1 MNNEKKYEAVNEQ
14 IEGYTQDGQPGI
26 EKDMEPKPV
35 IIADDYKGSGKL
47 EDKVALITGG
57 DSGIGRS
64 VAVHFAKEG
73 ADIALLY
80 LEEEEEDAQYV
91 KMLAEKENIKCLL
104 YSGDIKDADF
114 RKETVRDVVD
124 RLGTINILVNNAG
137 VQFPKKDF
145 LDITEENLRETF
157 ETNIISMILLT
168 QEVFPHLEEGDSIIN
183 STSVTA
189 YKGSPIFIDYSST
202 KGAITSFTRSLAQN
216 LAPQKIRVN
225 AVAPGP
231 IYTPLI
237 PATFDAE
244 HVDQHG
250 EDTPMERRGQ
260 PAELGP
266 SYVFLAA
273 QDSSYMT
280 GEVLHV
286 NGGDFTAS

>member
-1 MNNEKKYEAVNEQ
+1 MNNEKDYEKADQQV
-14 IEGYTQDGQPGI
+14 EGYTQKKQPGI
-26 EKDMEPKPV
+26 EKDMDPKPI
-35 IIADDYKGSGKL
+35 IIADDYKGSEKL
-47 EDKVALITGG
+47 KGKVALITGG

-73 ADIALLY
+73 ADVAILHLQ
-80 LEEEEEDAQYV
+80 EETEV
-91 KMLAEKENIKCLL
+91 AEYTKSLIENESVKCLL
-104 YSGDIKDADF
+104 YSGDINVSEVRKNTVKDIV
-114 RKETVRDVVD
+114 E
-124 RLGTINILVNNAG
+124 RLGTINILVNDAG

-145 LDITEENLRETF
+145 LSITEENLRETF

-168 QEVFPHLEEGDSIIN
+168 QEVYPHLEAGDTIIN

-189 YKGSPIFIDYSST
+189 FKGSPVFIDYSST

-216 LAPQKIRVN
+216 LAPEKIRVN

-244 HVDQHG
+244 GVEEHG
-250 EDTPMERRGQ
+250 ADKPMGRRGQ
-260 PAELGP
+260 PSELGP

-273 QDSSYMT
+273 HDSSYMT
-280 GEVLHV
+280 GEVLHI
-286 NGGDFTAS
+286 NGGDFTSS

>member
-14 IEGYTQDGQPGI
+14 VEGYTQDGQPGI
-26 EKDMEPKPV
+26 EKDMDPKPV

-47 EDKVALITGG
+47 EGKVALITGG

-91 KMLAEKENIKCLL
+91 KMLAEKENVKCLL
-104 YSGDIKDADF
+104 YSGNINDADF
-114 RKETVRDVVD
+114 RKETVNDVVST
-124 RLGTINILVNNAG
+124 LGTINILVNNAG
-137 VQFPKKDF
+137 VQYPKKDF
-145 LDITEENLRETF
+145 LDITEDNLRETF

>member
-1 MNNEKKYEAVNEQ
+1 MNNEKKYEKVNEQ
-14 IEGYTQDGQPGI
+14 VEGYTQDGQPGI
-26 EKDMEPKPV
+26 EKEMDPKP
-35 IIADDYKGSGKL
+35 IFIAYDYKGSEKL
-47 EDKVALITGG
+47 KGKVALITGG

-80 LEEEEEDAQYV
+80 LEEEEEDAHYV
-91 KMLAEKENIKCLL
+91 KELAEKEDVRCLL
-104 YSGDIKDADF
+104 YSGDIKDA
-114 RKETVRDVVD
+114 EVRRNVVREVVD
-124 RLGTINILVNNAG
+124 QLGTINILVNNAG
-137 VQFPKKDF
+137 VQYPRKDF
-145 LDITEENLRETF
+145 LEVTEENLRETF

-168 QEVFPHLEEGDSIIN
+168 QEVYPHLEEGDSIIN

-202 KGAITSFTRSLAQN
+202 KGAITAFTRSLAQN
-216 LAPQKIRVN
+216 LAPEKIRVN

-244 HVDQHG
+244 HVDEHG

-286 NGGDFTAS
+286 NGGDFTST

>member
-1 MNNEKKYEAVNEQ
+1 MNNEKDYEKVDEQ
-14 IEGYTQDGQPGI
+14 VEGYTQKRQPGI
-26 EKDMEPKPV
+26 EKDMDPKP
-35 IIADDYKGSGKL
+35 IIIDDDYKGSEKLRGKI
-47 EDKVALITGG
+47 ALITGG

-73 ADIALLY
+73 ADVAILH
-80 LEEEEEDAQYV
+80 LEEETKDAEYT
-91 KMLAEKENIKCLL
+91 KALIEKENVRCRL
-104 YSGDIKDADF
+104 YSGNINESEVRKDTVNDIVGYF
-114 RKETVRDVVD
+114 
-124 RLGTINILVNNAG
+124 GTINILVNDAG

-145 LDITEENLRETF
+145 LSITEENLRETF

-168 QEVFPHLEEGDSIIN
+168 QEVYPHLEAGDTIIN

-189 YKGSPIFIDYSST
+189 FKGSPVFIDYSST

-216 LAPQKIRVN
+216 LAPEKIRVN

-244 HVDQHG
+244 GVKEHG
-250 EDTPMERRGQ
+250 EDKPMGRRGQ
-260 PAELGP
+260 PSELGP

-273 QDSSYMT
+273 HDSSYMT

-286 NGGDFTAS
+286 NGGDFTSS

>member
-1 MNNEKKYEAVNEQ
+1 MNNEKDYEKADQQV
-14 IEGYTQDGQPGI
+14 EGYTQKKQPGI
-26 EKDMEPKPV
+26 EKDMDPKPI
-35 IIADDYKGSGKL
+35 IIADDYKGSEKL
-47 EDKVALITGG
+47 KGKVALITGG

-73 ADIALLY
+73 ADVAILHLQ
-80 LEEEEEDAQYV
+80 EETEDAEYT
-91 KMLAEKENIKCLL
+91 KSLIENESVKCLL
-104 YSGDIKDADF
+104 YSGDINVSEVRKNTVKDIV
-114 RKETVRDVVD
+114 E
-124 RLGTINILVNNAG
+124 RLGTINILVNDAG

-145 LDITEENLRETF
+145 LSITEENLRETF

-168 QEVFPHLEEGDSIIN
+168 QEVYPHLEAGDTIIN

-189 YKGSPIFIDYSST
+189 FKGSPVFIDYSST

-216 LAPQKIRVN
+216 LAPEKIRVN

-244 HVDQHG
+244 GVEEHG
-250 EDTPMERRGQ
+250 ADKPMGRRGQ
-260 PAELGP
+260 PSELGP

-273 QDSSYMT
+273 HDSSYMT
-280 GEVLHV
+280 GEVLHI
-286 NGGDFTAS
+286 NGGDFTSS

>member
-1 MNNEKKYEAVNEQ
+1 MNNEKDYEKADQQV
-14 IEGYTQDGQPGI
+14 EGYTQKKQPGI
-26 EKDMEPKPV
+26 EKDMDPKPI
-35 IIADDYKGSGKL
+35 IIADDYKGSEKL
-47 EDKVALITGG
+47 KGKVALITGG

-73 ADIALLY
+73 ADVAILHLQ
-80 LEEEEEDAQYV
+80 EETEDAEYTKSLIESESV
-91 KMLAEKENIKCLL
+91 ECLL
-104 YSGDIKDADF
+104 YSGDINVSEVRKNTVKDIV
-114 RKETVRDVVD
+114 E
-124 RLGTINILVNNAG
+124 RLGTINILVNDAG

-145 LDITEENLRETF
+145 LSITEENLRETF

-168 QEVFPHLEEGDSIIN
+168 QEVYPHLEAGDTIIN

-189 YKGSPIFIDYSST
+189 FKGSPVFIDYSST

-216 LAPQKIRVN
+216 LAPEKIRVN

-244 HVDQHG
+244 GVEEHG
-250 EDTPMERRGQ
+250 ADKPMGRRGQ
-260 PAELGP
+260 PSELGP

-273 QDSSYMT
+273 HDSSYMT
-280 GEVLHV
+280 GEVLHI
-286 NGGDFTAS
+286 NGGDFTSS

>member
-1 MNNEKKYEAVNEQ
+1 MNNEKDYEKADQQV
-14 IEGYTQDGQPGI
+14 EGYTQKKQPGI
-26 EKDMEPKPV
+26 EKDMDPKPI
-35 IIADDYKGSGKL
+35 IIADDYKGSEKL
-47 EDKVALITGG
+47 KGKVALITGG

-73 ADIALLY
+73 ADVAILHLQ
-80 LEEEEEDAQYV
+80 EETEDAEYT
-91 KMLAEKENIKCLL
+91 KSLIENESVECLL
-104 YSGDIKDADF
+104 YSGDINVSEVRKNTVKDIV
-114 RKETVRDVVD
+114 E
-124 RLGTINILVNNAG
+124 RLGTINILVNDAD

-145 LDITEENLRETF
+145 LSITEENLRETF

-168 QEVFPHLEEGDSIIN
+168 QEVYPHLEAGDTIIN

-189 YKGSPIFIDYSST
+189 FKGSPVFIDYSST

-216 LAPQKIRVN
+216 LAPEKIRVN

-244 HVDQHG
+244 GVEEHG
-250 EDTPMERRGQ
+250 ADKPMGRRGQ
-260 PAELGP
+260 PSELGP

-273 QDSSYMT
+273 HDSSYMT
-280 GEVLHV
+280 GEVLHI
-286 NGGDFTAS
+286 NGGDFTSS

>member
-1 MNNEKKYEAVNEQ
+1 MTNEKDYEKADEQ
-14 IEGYTQDGQPGI
+14 VEGYTQKRQPGI
-26 EKDMEPKPV
+26 EKDMDPKPI
-35 IIADDYKGSGKL
+35 IIADDYKGSEKL
-47 EDKVALITGG
+47 TGKVALITGG

-73 ADIALLY
+73 ADIAILHLQ
-80 LEEEEEDAQYV
+80 EEREDAEYT
-91 KMLAEKENIKCLL
+91 KTLIEKENVRCRL
-104 YSGDIKDADF
+104 YSGNINKAEVRKNTVSDIVEHF
-114 RKETVRDVVD
+114 
-124 RLGTINILVNNAG
+124 GTINILVNDAG

-145 LDITEENLRETF
+145 LSITEENLRETF

-168 QEVFPHLEEGDSIIN
+168 QEVYPHLEAGDTIIN

-189 YKGSPIFIDYSST
+189 FKGSPVFIDYSST

-216 LAPQKIRVN
+216 LAPEKIRVN

-244 HVDQHG
+244 GVEEHG
-250 EDTPMERRGQ
+250 ADKPMGRRGQ
-260 PAELGP
+260 PSELGP

-273 QDSSYMT
+273 HDSSYMT

-286 NGGDFTAS
+286 NGGDFTSS

>member
-14 IEGYTQDGQPGI
+14 VEGYTQDGQPGI

-35 IIADDYKGSGKL
+35 IIGDDYKGSGKL
-47 EDKVALITGG
+47 EGKVALITGG

-91 KMLAEKENIKCLL
+91 KMLAEKENVKCLL
-104 YSGDIKDADF
+104 YSGDIKDGDF
-114 RKETVRDVVD
+114 RKETVKDIVD

-168 QEVFPHLEEGDSIIN
+168 QEVYPHLEEGDSIIN